1 MLCSNSEIII
11 DFFIE
16 NFLSMVEKISWN
28 KIFENSFK
36 VKSKLAPINKFNLS
50 ISNLPIPI
58 NNKLSVNPIAKIWNK
73 KSILFFCE
81 IISIKN
87 HFLKSTLFLIHYDSI
102 IAFSFKKNHVFIF
115 YISPNVQKIV
125 FDKEVNKKIK

>member
-1 MLCSNSEIII
+1 MI

-16 NFLSMVEKISWN
+16 NFLSIVEKINWN

-58 NNKLSVNPIAKIWNK
+58 KNKLSVNPIAKIWNR
-73 KSILFFCE
+73 KSNLFFCE

-87 HFLKSTLFLIHYDSI
+87 HFLKYILSLIDYDFI
-102 IAFSFKKNHVFIF
+102 ISFFIEKV
-115 YISPNVQKIV
+115 IQIIV
-125 FDKEVNKKIK
+125 FK

>member
-87 HFLKSTLFLIHYDSI
+87 HFLKYILSLINYDFI
-102 IAFSFKKNHVFIF
+102 ISFFIEKV
-115 YISPNVQKIV
+115 I
-125 FDKEVNKKIK
+125 

>member
-1 MLCSNSEIII
+1 MI

-16 NFLSMVEKISWN
+16 NFLSIVEKINWN

-58 NNKLSVNPIAKIWNK
+58 KNKLSVNPIAKI
-73 KSILFFCE
+73 
-81 IISIKN
+81 
-87 HFLKSTLFLIHYDSI
+87 
-102 IAFSFKKNHVFIF
+102 
-115 YISPNVQKIV
+115 
-125 FDKEVNKKIK
+125 